1 MLLGDLAAWDTW
13 GEPGRGRGAWRAG
26 GGVVLASPSF
36 TWGRPGSHQLVAH
49 HGHFHPESGAPAR
62 PEQPRRPRPERGTFS
77 PAPRGALTAFRRWWG
92 CRPPGPARPRLR
104 KDRGGLCWG
113 GGPSELG
120 EHGVTCGVGGSPK
133 ATWLGES

>member
-26 GGVVLASPSF
+26 GGVVLASPPF
-36 TWGRPGSHQLVAH
+36 TWGRPGSHQLVVH
-49 HGHFHPESGAPAR
+49 HGHFHPVSGAIAW
-62 PEQPRRPRPERGTFS
+62 PERRTLS
-77 PAPRGALTAFRRWWG
+77 PAPRGALTPFRRWRG
-92 CRPPGPARPRLR
+92 CRPPWPAWPRTS

-113 GGPSELG
+113 GGPSVLG
-120 EHGVTCGVGGSPK
+120 GHGVTRGVGGSPK